1 MNSHFHDLKAQM
13 KTIHDTMR
21 IKLKKLTI
29 DSDEVMCVVK
39 EKSEKAKQILQFAE
53 MCRKMETEEEK
64 VLPFYAST
72 LTDEE
77 ESDVK
82 QAIME
87 APSQQLAVVCYI

>member
-13 KTIHDTMR
+13 KTIQDTMK

-29 DSDEVMCVVK
+29 DSDEVLRVVK

-87 APSQQLAVVCYI
+87 PPSQQLAVVC

>member
-1 MNSHFHDLKAQM
+1 
-13 KTIHDTMR
+13 
-21 IKLKKLTI
+21 
-29 DSDEVMCVVK
+29 
-39 EKSEKAKQILQFAE
+39 
-53 MCRKMETEEEK
+53 METEEEK